1 MTSRSARPAVG
12 SGRPDRPALGRTGRR
27 VASGNVSKISLVAER
42 SAVEDK
48 QSGFEAALRDL
59 IEAADDEAGLE
70 EHAAHRS
77 DDEPGVHSFFELS
90 RDQQARDARARGERM
105 RAAMG
110 ALGGLLA
117 GRPEV
122 VQLTPIA
129 AKGLDL

>member
-1 MTSRSARPAVG
+1 MSE
-12 SGRPDRPALGRTGRR
+12 
-27 VASGNVSKISLVAER
+27 ISLVAKL
-42 SAVEDK
+42 SAVEGK
-48 QSGFEAALRDL
+48 QSELEAALCDL
-59 IEAADDEAGLE
+59 IEAADDEEGLE
-70 EHAAHRS
+70 VSSAHRS
-77 DDEPGVHSFFELS
+77 DDEPGVHDFFELS
-90 RDQQARDARARGERM
+90 RDQEAKDAHGRGERM